1 MTHGSSTL
9 GLEDRA
15 LMVFVKGFV
24 RSVRVC
30 MRIYESRSMN
40 HRDVVSVWCRVY
52 TKCTLRRNGGWSLN
66 TLWRVCYIAG
76 VD

>member
-40 HRDVVSVWCRVY
+40 HRDVVSV
-52 TKCTLRRNGGWSLN
+52 CTVFTRSTLCGGMEG
-66 TLWRVCYIAG
+66 G
-76 VD
+76 V